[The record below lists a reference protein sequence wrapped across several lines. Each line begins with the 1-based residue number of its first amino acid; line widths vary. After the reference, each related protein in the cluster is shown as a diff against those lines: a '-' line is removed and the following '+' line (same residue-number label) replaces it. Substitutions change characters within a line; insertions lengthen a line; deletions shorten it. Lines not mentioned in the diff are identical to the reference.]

1 MVRDCTEREAGTSF
15 IPRGI
20 PMSFRITGLPA
31 EPFAHLFAMSDAEL
45 ANHAAVREIAA
56 GRYPCRISLTDAE
69 PGDTL
74 ILVNHLH
81 QPANSPYRSRHAIY
95 VREGETTYDAI
106 DAVPD
111 QLRRRSLSVR
121 GFDDAGM
128 ITDADLV
135 EGTLLEGLVERF
147 LGNSRTSYLHVHFAK
162 PGCYAA
168 RVDRV

>member
-1 MVRDCTEREAGTSF
+1 
-15 IPRGI
+15 
-20 PMSFRITGLPA
+20 MSFRITGLPA
-31 EPFAHLFAMSDAEL
+31 QAFAHLFSLSDAQL
-45 ANHAAVREIAA
+45 AEHNAVREIAP

-81 QPANSPYRSRHAIY
+81 QPADSPYRSRHAIY

-111 QLRRRSLSVR
+111 QLRRRTLSVR

-135 EGTLLEGLVERF
+135 EGTQLEGLIDRF
-147 LGNSRTSYLHVHFAK
+147 LGNARTRYLHVHFAK

-168 RVDRV
+168 RVDRA

>member
-1 MVRDCTEREAGTSF
+1 
-15 IPRGI
+15 
-20 PMSFRITGLPA
+20 MSFRITGLPA
-31 EPFAHLFAMSDAEL
+31 QAFAHLFSLSDAQL
-45 ANHAAVREIAA
+45 AEHNAVREIAP

-81 QPANSPYRSRHAIY
+81 QPADSPYRSRHAIY
-95 VREGETTYDAI
+95 VREGETTYDAV

-111 QLRRRSLSVR
+111 QLRRRTLSVR

-135 EGTLLEGLVERF
+135 EGTQLEGLIDRF
-147 LGNSRTSYLHVHFAK
+147 LGNARTRYLHVHFAK

-168 RVDRV
+168 RVDRA